1 MLKKAPVGQMTVW
14 IFLLLLPFQIVEPL
28 GWYSI
33 MITVVTAFF
42 YLGKLYSMSYVE
54 VNADNTLSGFCEI
67 GAEIENPFDL

>member
-1 MLKKAPVGQMTVW
+1 MTVW

-42 YLGKLYSMSYVE
+42 YLGELYFLSYNGA
-54 VNADNTLSGFCEI
+54 NAETALATGFCEI
-67 GAEIENPFDL
+67 GAEIENPFDLYVW